1 METKCVLLLWMYIL
15 ALIPFDLSTVDTSI
29 AEGGF
34 DNGVEISPLVV
45 KILEISRGYLSSAG
59 PMRRISGL
67 VLSRLLTRPDMPKA
81 FNRFL
86 FLYMI
91 MIHINKFF
99 SELRQMYQF
108 SMVSISASWGGH
120 MKSCY
125 L

>member
-15 ALIPFDLSTVDTSI
+15 VLIPFDLSTVDTSI
-29 AEGGF
+29 VGGEF

-45 KILEISRGYLSSAG
+45 KILEISKGYLSSAG

-99 SELRQMYQF
+99 SELRQMYHF
-108 SMVSISASWGGH
+108 SMVSISASWSGH